1 MTIYEIEL
9 SRPAVKA
16 LKKLPR
22 HISARIFRK
31 IGLLAADPRPEG
43 AKKLVGSASYRIRVG
58 DYRVVYDIHD
68 GVLTVLV
75 VAVGHRKD
83 VYR

>member
-1 MTIYEIEL
+1 MIYETEL

-31 IGLLAADPRPEG
+31 IELLGNNPRPKD
-43 AKKLVGSASYRIRVG
+43 AKKLVGLNSYRIRVG
-58 DYRVVYDIHD
+58 DYRVIYDIHD
-68 GVLTVLV
+68 GKLTVLV
-75 VAVGHRKD
+75 IGVGHRKD